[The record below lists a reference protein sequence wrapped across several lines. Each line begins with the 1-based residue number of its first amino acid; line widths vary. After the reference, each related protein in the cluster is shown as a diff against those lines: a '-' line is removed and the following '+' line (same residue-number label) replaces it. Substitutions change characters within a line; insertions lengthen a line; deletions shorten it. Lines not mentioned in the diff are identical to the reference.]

1 MPYSVTLLVAYLMK
15 YEEMSATQGNDLIKK
30 TRPQAAPYF
39 NTLNEYSKRYISGNT
54 ENATK
59 TKEMEAK
66 TELNNDANH

>member
-15 YEEMSATQGNDLIKK
+15 YEEMSATQANDLIKK

-39 NTLNEYSKRYISGNT
+39 DTINAYSERYISGNT

-59 TKEMEAK
+59 MKETKAK
-66 TELNNDANH
+66 TTLNNDANH